1 MCYTVDSGYFLNK
14 KVGRRGSEEADSDY
28 LQAALMLGIS
38 VDCVWGAG
46 NQQGWVYTPLPASLV
61 NGQSG
66 EWVISAWFTLPV
78 CRQVVISCHR
88 E

>member
-38 VDCVWGAG
+38 VDCVWVLGINRG
-46 NQQGWVYTPLPASLV
+46 ESTPRFLPLV
-61 NGQSG
+61 NGRSG
-66 EWVISAWFTLPV
+66 G
-78 CRQVVISCHR
+78 
-88 E
+88 